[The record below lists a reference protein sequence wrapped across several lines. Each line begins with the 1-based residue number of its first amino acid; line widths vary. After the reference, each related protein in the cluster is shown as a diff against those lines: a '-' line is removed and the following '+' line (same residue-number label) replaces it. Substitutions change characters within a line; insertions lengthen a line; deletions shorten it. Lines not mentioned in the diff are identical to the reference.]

1 MRFVKVCFV
10 QLTFIFA
17 TCSCSGSTAKFDN
30 VIPNY
35 NRIDEQRLD
44 SAIKQILEMLP
55 DSLSPELKWVKLQYS
70 SRDFEPE
77 WVYPS
82 SNYEKIDT
90 LISFLSKTNEHGIMP
105 EQFDLDNLILLNQK
119 LKQNNLSYVKLALME
134 IKASN
139 AYLRYC
145 KALNF
150 GLFLPKEISP
160 NYYFETLT
168 IDSTF
173 VRKCFNEKKTYFN
186 RYLKQIQPAL
196 PDYLQLQSERKKYA
210 CLADSAFVPIPALPG
225 KETIK
230 KGSVHPIIPL
240 ISSRLMI
247 TGELPYNQKYL
258 SHNQIFDSNLLKA
271 INTFRTKTGQY
282 IDEEIG
288 NNTIRALNYT
298 FTDYVNKIDANLER
312 LRWKPAKPLGNK
324 YIRVNVADM
333 TLKAFRHDTLA
344 LRMKVCVGKSPKN
357 KTPFLRSNIYEVV
370 LNPTWSIP
378 NNIVIKETSKL
389 AEKDTAYLRRNKIR
403 VFRNGIEI
411 QPRDINW
418 SKISENY
425 QPYTLVQDSGNINA
439 LGRIKFN
446 FSNKFSVYL
455 HDTNSKSAF
464 NRHNR
469 AISHGCVRV
478 EKPLELSYF
487 CLPEYDRKNKSKTEN
502 RELLQDKIHHS
513 IHLKVKSKKGKE
525 TLETL
530 PETMKL
536 KRIGLFPSVPIL
548 IDYSTCFTDKNGKM
562 TFRDDLYEMDKYI
575 INNLKNTKI
584 IAILEL
590 SD

>member
-1 MRFVKVCFV
+1 MRLVRVCFV

-17 TCSCSGSTAKFDN
+17 TFSCSGSTAKFDN
-30 VIPNY
+30 AIPNY

-55 DSLSPELKWVKLQYS
+55 DSLSPELKWVSLQYS
-70 SRDFEPE
+70 SHDFEPE

-82 SNYEKIDT
+82 SNYEKIDP
-90 LISFLSKTNEHGIMP
+90 LISFLNKTNEHGILP
-105 EQFDLDNLILLNQK
+105 EQFDLDNLIVLNQK
-119 LKQNNLSYVKLALME
+119 LKQNNLSYAKLALLE

-145 KALNF
+145 KSLNF

-210 CLADSAFVPIPALPG
+210 CLADSAFAPIPALPG

-230 KGSVHPIIPL
+230 KGSSHPIIPL
-240 ISSRLMI
+240 ISRRLMI

-258 SHNQIFDSNLLKA
+258 SYNQIFDNNLLKA

-298 FTDYVNKIDANLER
+298 FSDYVNKIDANLER

-378 NNIVIKETSKL
+378 NNIVVKEISKL

-418 SKISENY
+418 SKISKNY

-455 HDTNSKSAF
+455 HDTNSKNAF

-469 AISHGCVRV
+469 AITHGCIRV
-478 EKPLELSYF
+478 GKPLELSYF
-487 CLPEYDRKNKSKTEN
+487 CLPKYDRKNKLKTEN

-513 IHLKVKSKKGKE
+513 IHLKVNSKKGKE
-525 TLETL
+525 TLETW

-536 KRIGLFPSVPIL
+536 KRIGLSPSIPIL

-575 INNLKNTKI
+575 INNLKNIKTI
-584 IAILEL
+584 TIQEL